1 MGKGLY
7 DEGTLVV
14 QAALSS
20 GCKLV
25 VCTRRGG
32 YDYGFVEARCQ
43 LSLKKCMGALE
54 RG

>member
-1 MGKGLY
+1 MHG
-7 DEGTLVV
+7 
-14 QAALSS
+14 ALSS

-25 VCTRRGG
+25 VCTSREG